1 MSASTLADRIRA
13 IREAEG
19 LSRQAAAEMAGI
31 PLRTLEGIE
40 QKRRVPGGDILEK
53 VATTWP
59 KYAYWLV
66 TGEQLNQIGQ
76 VCPVIRSVEE

>member
-40 QKRRVPGGDILEK
+40 QKRRVPGGDIVEK
-53 VATTWP
+53 VAMTWP

-66 TGEQLNQIGQ
+66 TGEMLRESEQVKPGGQ
-76 VCPVIRSVEE
+76 DKA